1 MNRKVHIVGTG
12 TIGEPLIGLFTRHAQ
27 EWEIERV
34 SFHKR
39 TPLPNDR
46 SKVLNLIKAGAVL
59 AVEDAVRGEFER
71 LGMQAELSS
80 EEALSEADVV
90 IDCTPAGNDHKERIY
105 QHLDGPKGFIAQGS
119 EFGFG
124 KPYARG
130 INDQMLV
137 PEKDRYLQ
145 VVSCNTHALA
155 ALVKVIG
162 YNGTTSDPDVGNM
175 IEGKF
180 LFMRRATDISQDDD
194 FCASPTVDQHK
205 DPQYGTHHARDGVHL
220 FRTLGIEPTIFSS
233 SMKIPSQYMHVT
245 HFTIT
250 VRDRVTVEQLVEK
263 IRRDEYLA
271 VTQKKT
277 TGSVFSFGRDHG
289 YYGRIFNQA
298 IIPVSALYI
307 SANQD
312 SYNVTGFGFTPQ
324 DGNSL
329 LSSTSAA
336 LWILDPE
343 RYGQQLENLKDY
355 VFKEI

>member
-1 MNRKVHIVGTG
+1 MTRKVHIVGTG

-27 EWEIERV
+27 DWDISRV

-39 TPLPNDR
+39 TPSQNDR
-46 SKVLNLIKAGAVL
+46 PKVLNLMKAGAVL
-59 AVEDAVRGEFER
+59 AVDDVVQREFER
-71 LGMQAELSS
+71 LGMQAGLSS

-137 PEKDRYLQ
+137 PGEDRYLQ

-162 YNGTTSDPDVGNM
+162 YNGTTSDPDVENM
-175 IEGKF
+175 IKGKF
-180 LFMRRATDISQDDD
+180 LFIRRATDISQDDD
-194 FCASPTVDQHK
+194 FCASPTIDRHK
-205 DPQYGTHHARDGVHL
+205 DLQYGTHHARDGAHL
-220 FRTLGIEPTIFSS
+220 FRTLGIEPVIFSS
-233 SMKIPSQYMHVT
+233 SMKVPSQYMHIT

-250 VRDRVTVEQLVEK
+250 VRDPVTVELLVEK
-263 IRRDEYLA
+263 MKQDEYLA

-298 IIPVSALYI
+298 IIPVSALHI
-307 SANQD
+307 SGGQD
-312 SYNVTGFGFTPQ
+312 GHDVTGFSFTPQ

-343 RYGQQLENLKDY
+343 RYEKQLENLKDY